1 MANNTSTFT
10 LRLRTQGM
18 DQAQQQSQTIRDNL
32 QQAQQAA
39 QNVSGSGSSRRF
51 ASSAAARPTGNAG
64 ASAGVFTGQEVEN
77 YNRARGASGA
87 AGGTARDFA
96 DQARGLGGLVRLYA
110 TVAANTFALTAAFG
124 ALSRAMDTTNMVKGL
139 DQLGAASGV
148 ALGSLSKRLVAATD
162 GAISLREAMEAT
174 TKAVS
179 SGMNS
184 QDVLRLGNVA
194 KQASQALG
202 VDMGDAISRLTRGI
216 TKLEPELL
224 DELGIFT
231 KLDPAVKEYAKS
243 VNKSVSELTDFERR
257 AAFANA
263 VLAEGEQKFSSIKID
278 ANPYTKLS
286 ASIRDASQNILEFV
300 NKVVAPVANFFSQSP
315 TALLTGIGAL
325 AAILVKQALPAI
337 GEFRQGLEQTAQ
349 RAGQLAQQKAQEAQ
363 QARQL
368 INQRIIDE
376 VESRA
381 DRELRAVEAAEARIQ
396 QLQQGNLNR
405 RSAAFR
411 LLSRDL
417 QDITEQDLQRVERAA
432 GAMERRGRSAEA
444 SAYRDVVT
452 AIRSQITAET
462 DLIATR
468 QRLTEQVE
476 RDAQSWGTY
485 GLSVRA
491 GQRAQDAAIRSS
503 IISNAA
509 YNGSLIGLRGSFA
522 LLREEIARNNITG
535 FSAAMLTAR
544 GAIAAFGGMIS
555 TAMNALNGFFMV
567 IGLVAASVS
576 LIDGIFSKASKEI
589 DAFSGSVGRVEGST
603 KNLTNT
609 FDTIR
614 QTNPFSVQS
623 MEAQSNALLEF
634 SSSMDELAKNAQK
647 ALRALQDS
655 GWDKFK
661 NTIKGIFNLDVQSSF
676 SESFG
681 QGIVAAVEGIDNKKI
696 ADELKS
702 KLGGLLNIE
711 DVTNFKQVE
720 KALKGLAPISGI
732 VEEIRRAIKGAS
744 NDAGIAASRAREFVS
759 AFEASKEAFRQVSKE
774 FEVSDSTVKWANTSI
789 AALTALDK
797 NLSGPI
803 SESIS
808 NLIKASDE
816 LNKSPIFGSSSI
828 EVAKLNIE
836 LNKAQ
841 KLMVQS
847 EQDAQNLEQKLKDLQ
862 KLAEKDLFAAAGSI
876 DSTTARDRPGVE
888 KEIVNKEIARLKS
901 EIDRARNARAQAES
915 TAEGAALKIRNSIN
929 TGLSESVG
937 LIAGRIQ
944 AELAKGSTQLLQS
957 LYSRIDN
964 IPELAGRQFDLK
976 IKELDGQERLIR
988 IQQELANRIT
998 LLTAETAL
1006 SNALESNKSAREQ
1019 LGSAKTLREAE
1030 TAGQRVATTDKD
1042 VQNAEEKLKLL
1053 RRAAINPL
1061 AALADLNKALVSN
1074 AEGASGYAQEI
1085 VNAAQSNA
1093 GFIKSLQD
1101 IAQQQEL
1108 IKKIEK
1114 PLAEEDSRYKKEK
1127 DILDAKIRENSATRE
1142 SLQLQLP
1149 SNKETEIETLE
1160 KLRIAQIEQAS
1171 LEFEDKKLKAKSDYN
1186 KQLVIRN
1193 GLVALGSAQ
1202 DAEMVYQNAE
1212 SNRLQAEQLATRE
1225 EFNRRSQIETNIA
1238 KERLSVYDRQQS
1250 KLKEIAD
1257 SERQNEQTRKN
1268 ATLSIKESE
1277 LGLAETRLSIAE
1289 QQKIFSEEFI
1299 ANSRAQIELTKQELS
1314 FEKERQN
1321 LTNQRSTAIGELAAK
1336 ANRQAMRGEDNSA
1349 TIKQMMDLA
1358 SAFDAQALAQDR
1370 ANSSRVTA
1378 IQLTRSQAIE
1388 TAKQNEELKKQAEI
1402 LGLFEGIADTLAQAF
1417 GKTGAVLGNLVK
1429 TFGDISAG
1437 QEKYNT
1443 DKAKYV
1449 GILADIKKAEEGT
1462 GDLTDDQIQK
1472 RTKATKDLGD
1482 LERKKAKDEISDN
1495 ARLMGSAK
1503 TLFKEKTAAYKIL
1516 SGVEKALH
1524 IARIAMDFKELATS
1538 LFVDKAKVAG
1548 SVAGETAQTAA
1559 TGAGFFARAGL
1570 YVTEIFAKI
1579 SAQLG
1584 IFGPPVAAAIV
1595 AAIGL
1600 SVFGKKSSAPV
1611 AGSTASE
1618 RQETQGTGMT
1628 WKDGKKVETGGGVF
1642 GDSEA
1647 KSDSIKNSLNLIGNT
1662 SVEGL
1667 TYQNRT
1673 VKLLESID
1681 RSIGGAAKSLY
1692 GVLGLRM
1699 GTGFGTKEGTTSSGI
1714 QGLFGSRTTK
1724 EIIDSGIKFAGSF
1737 LDVLSGKAGS
1747 VQQYETTRTTKKS
1760 SGFLGIGG
1768 STRTTDATLER
1779 DLASVDQKAAAEITK
1794 IFSNAGALFVEL
1806 GGNLGKTQD
1815 DIFASLAQVDLTGKF
1830 ASLRGLQGEELQ
1842 KELGNVISSA
1852 LDDAATIAFKS
1863 LEKFRNFGEGMAETV
1878 VRVLDTNEKISQ
1890 SFLAQGGKTIN
1901 QLVKE
1906 SFGTITETVRTW
1918 YGSTRTV
1925 TRAATDAELK
1935 EKSIEITEALA
1946 TLAGGLDKFL
1956 DNQKFYADNF
1966 LTEAE
1971 RLTPVQASVTKRLGD
1986 LAIEHGKTDLALIKT
2001 RGEFKNIVN
2010 ALDITT
2016 PAGRELYTSLMEL
2029 APAFA
2034 MVYKEAEKITELSK
2048 EDFVAKINQTR
2059 LKSLQMFAQIT
2070 GSEVDARK
2078 VVLEQR
2084 KQELAEL
2091 DKYPAA
2097 QKAVLKSNQEYL
2109 YALEDQLSAQNK
2121 LIKRRDL
2128 LKSLFNDFGKAIDN
2142 LTNYK
2147 NTLLAGDLSTLLPI
2161 DKYNLAKTQFEELLT
2176 SININPETEAQAKA
2190 QLEAISKLP
2199 QVSDAFLQASRMVN
2213 ASSGAYASD
2222 FQAVTAALDASKGKL
2237 QEVQEDI
2244 QVHQLDELKKAGISL
2259 EDIADSSRSTA
2270 DLIKDFNTA
2279 QTDTKIAFDRIVQNT
2294 TPQTGEVKAALQ
2306 QLAIEFKEFK
2316 DAMMGK
2322 DGIPS
2327 IKTALVGEG
2336 TPSNTNNATQILRT
2350 ALTGEELTSLASKVT
2365 TAVNKVTTA
2374 TLAQTGA
2381 VVTATLTAAGKI
2393 VGAVDD
2399 MTAETDFGQESV
2411 QIITLYQQ
2419 EQS

>member
-1 MANNTSTFT
+1 M
-10 LRLRTQGM
+10 
-18 DQAQQQSQTIRDNL
+18 
-32 QQAQQAA
+32 
-39 QNVSGSGSSRRF
+39 
-51 ASSAAARPTGNAG
+51 AG
-64 ASAGVFTGQEVEN
+64 ASAGIIAGQEVEN

-184 QDVLRLGNVA
+184 DDVLRLGNVA

-286 ASIRDASQNILEFV
+286 ASIRDATQNILEFV

-325 AAILVKQALPAI
+325 AAILIKQALPAI
-337 GEFRQGLEQTAQ
+337 GEFKQGLEQTAQ

-363 QARQL
+363 QARKL
-368 INQRIIDE
+368 IDDQIIAQ
-376 VESRA
+376 VEARA
-381 DRELRAVEAAEARIQ
+381 DKELRAVEAAETKVQ
-396 QLQQGNLNR
+396 QLQKSGLDK
-405 RSAAFR
+405 RSAAYK
-411 LLSRDL
+411 LLSKDL
-417 QDITEQDLQRVERAA
+417 QDITEKDLQRVSKLAT
-432 GAMERRGRSAEA
+432 AMESKGRTAEA
-444 SAYRDVVT
+444 AAYTDVVT
-452 AIRSQITAET
+452 AIRAQQKAEQ
-462 DLIATR
+462 DLIVTK
-468 QRLTEQVE
+468 QKVTEQVE
-476 RDAQSWGTY
+476 KDAKSVGVY
-485 GLSVRA
+485 GLTIQA
-491 GQRAQDAAIRSS
+491 GTKAQEAATRSA

-509 YNGSLIGLRGSFA
+509 YNGSLIGVIGSLR
-522 LLREEIARNNITG
+522 LLRAEIAQNNITG
-535 FSAAMLTAR
+535 LSAAMLTAR
-544 GAIAAFGGMIS
+544 GAIAAVGGAVS

-567 IGLVAASVS
+567 IGLIAASVS

-634 SSSMDELAKNAQK
+634 ASSMDELAKNAQK

-661 NTIKGIFNLDVQSSF
+661 DTIKGFFNLDVQSSF

-720 KALKGLAPISGI
+720 KALKGLAPTSGI

-789 AALTALDK
+789 AALSALDK

-816 LNKSPIFGSSSI
+816 LNKSPIFGSSSL
-828 EVAKLNIE
+828 EVAKLNNQLRE
-836 LNKAQ
+836 AQ
-841 KLMVQS
+841 KLIVQS
-847 EQDAQNLEQKLKDLQ
+847 EQDAQNLEQTLKELQ
-862 KLAEKDLFAAAGSI
+862 KANVLKAGEQLSGRANLSRTESESVVNAEIK
-876 DSTTARDRPGVE
+876 
-888 KEIVNKEIARLKS
+888 RLKS

-929 TGLSESVG
+929 TGLSESISLV
-937 LIAGRIQ
+937 AGRIQ

-976 IKELDGQERLIR
+976 IKELDGQARLIK

-1006 SNALESNKSAREQ
+1006 SNALESNKTAREQ
-1019 LGSAKTLREAE
+1019 LGSAKTLRETE
-1030 TAGQRVATTDKD
+1030 TASQKVLDTDKD
-1042 VQNAEEKLKLL
+1042 VQNAQEKLKLL
-1053 RRAAINPL
+1053 KQAASDPV
-1061 AALADLNKALVSN
+1061 AALKNLNNALASN
-1074 AEGASGYAQEI
+1074 AEGARGYSQEI

-1101 IAQQQEL
+1101 IGQQQAL
-1108 IKKIEK
+1108 IKQIEK
-1114 PLAEEDSRYKKEK
+1114 PLAQEDSRYKKEK

-1142 SLQLQLP
+1142 SLQLQLS
-1149 SNKETEIETLE
+1149 SNKETEVETLE

-1186 KQLVIRN
+1186 KQLVIGT
-1193 GLVALGSAQ
+1193 GLAALGSAQ

-1225 EFNRRSQIETNIA
+1225 EFNRRSQIEANIA
-1238 KERLSVYDRQQS
+1238 KERLSVYDKQQS

-1257 SERQNEQTRKN
+1257 FERQNEQTRK
-1268 ATLSIKESE
+1268 AAEMSIQESALS
-1277 LGLAETRLSIAE
+1277 LLETRLSIA
-1289 QQKIFSEEFI
+1289 QQQGTLSEE
-1299 ANSRAQIELTKQELS
+1299 ELVRNRTQLELA
-1314 FEKERQN
+1314 KQN
-1321 LTNQRSTAIGELAAK
+1321 LSYQRELQSLQSQRSAVIGDLART
-1336 ANRQAMRGEDNSA
+1336 ANRQAMGGEDNTA
-1349 TIKQMMDLA
+1349 TINQMM
-1358 SAFDAQALAQDR
+1358 ALAATFDMQKR
-1370 ANSSRVTA
+1370 AIDATNDSRRQS
-1378 IQLTRSQAIE
+1378 ILLTEEQ
-1388 TAKQNEELKKQAEI
+1388 TAKQAKLNDT
-1402 LGLFEGIADTLAQAF
+1402 IATLTDVF
-1417 GKTGAVLGNLVK
+1417 GAVGATLGSIL
-1429 TFGDISAG
+1429 TTLDSS
-1437 QEKYNT
+1437 NT
-1443 DKAKYV
+1443 KQKAY
-1449 GILADIKKAEEGT
+1449 T
-1462 GDLTDDQIQK
+1462 DQIAKLNERQ
-1472 RTKATKDLGD
+1472 KDLGITD
-1482 LERKKAKDEISDN
+1482 EESIEIENQKNAIRKKSAKEEFSDN
-1495 ARLMGSAK
+1495 AKMIGFAK
-1503 TLFKEKTAAYKIL
+1503 TLFKEKSAGYKIVAGIEKAMHIQKMIMWAKETTADLARTVSSSSNSLVRGLADGAAAVAKTLASIPFPFNVAAAAAVAGIVKSLFGSGPSVQPGGFTAEEQNKVQGTGQTYRDGQLVTREGGVLGDPTATASSVSKSLELVSRNTFNNLEYSNKMVDALKSIERNTRGLTTAMLRSIGPQAEGSLAGSIRTGEVRGNYLGGTGMGAAVGGIGGFLAGTSAAAMGAIGGTLSTLSMGLISGL
-1516 SGVEKALH
+1516 SGMLLPGIGLLLAKPIGKLLGSIFGGKTTKTIEAFGITVNGVLDDVIAGTKGVIEEWANVKTVRKGGWFRSDKTTFAMETQEATDPIKDIVGNLFMGVRDALASAGEVLGKDVTSTLSNYLIQDFKINSKDLKPEELAQAIQGEVS
-1524 IARIAMDFKELATS
+1524 IAFNKMAMDIFPEFEA
-1538 LFVDKAKVAG
+1538 FAQPFEE
-1548 SVAGETAQTAA
+1548 AGETIIRL
-1559 TGAGFFARAGL
+1559 ARQVQVFDL
-1570 YVTEIFAKI
+1570 VMTSISKSTETMSK
-1579 SAQLG
+1579 
-1584 IFGPPVAAAIV
+1584 
-1595 AAIGL
+1595 
-1600 SVFGKKSSAPV
+1600 
-1611 AGSTASE
+1611 
-1618 RQETQGTGMT
+1618 MM
-1628 WKDGKKVETGGGVF
+1628 KVEV
-1642 GDSEA
+1642 
-1647 KSDSIKNSLNLIGNT
+1647 
-1662 SVEGL
+1662 
-1667 TYQNRT
+1667 
-1673 VKLLESID
+1673 
-1681 RSIGGAAKSLY
+1681 
-1692 GVLGLRM
+1692 
-1699 GTGFGTKEGTTSSGI
+1699 
-1714 QGLFGSRTTK
+1714 
-1724 EIIDSGIKFAGSF
+1724 
-1737 LDVLSGKAGS
+1737 
-1747 VQQYETTRTTKKS
+1747 
-1760 SGFLGIGG
+1760 
-1768 STRTTDATLER
+1768 
-1779 DLASVDQKAAAEITK
+1779 
-1794 IFSNAGALFVEL
+1794 SNALVE
-1806 GGNLGKTQD
+1806 
-1815 DIFASLAQVDLTGKF
+1815 
-1830 ASLRGLQGEELQ
+1830 
-1842 KELGNVISSA
+1842 
-1852 LDDAATIAFKS
+1852 
-1863 LEKFRNFGEGMAETV
+1863 M
-1878 VRVLDTNEKISQ
+1878 
-1890 SFLAQGGKTIN
+1890 
-1901 QLVKE
+1901 
-1906 SFGTITETVRTW
+1906 
-1918 YGSTRTV
+1918 
-1925 TRAATDAELK
+1925 
-1935 EKSIEITEALA
+1935 
-1946 TLAGGLDKFL
+1946 AGGIEQFADKA
-1956 DNQKFYADNF
+1956 NFYADNF

-1971 RLTPVQASVTKRLGD
+1971 RLAPVQASVTKRLGELANTYD
-1986 LAIEHGKTDLALIKT
+1986 LADLTLIKT
-2001 RGEFKNIVN
+2001 RDEFKTLIN
-2010 ALDITT
+2010 AIDLTT
-2016 PAGRELYTSLMEL
+2016 PAGKELYTAMMDL

-2034 MVYKEAEKITELSK
+2034 EVYKEAEKITELSK

-2078 VVLEQR
+2078 VVIEQR

-2190 QLEAISKLP
+2190 QLEAVSKLP
-2199 QVSDAFLQASRMVN
+2199 QISDAFLQASRVVN

-2244 QVHQLDELKKAGISL
+2244 QVYQLDELKKAGISL

-2279 QTDTKIAFDRIVQNT
+2279 QTDTKVAFDRIVQNT
-2294 TPQTGEVKAALQ
+2294 TTQTGEVKAALQ

-2336 TPSNTNNATQILRT
+2336 TPSNTNNAAQILRT

-2399 MTAETDFGQESV
+2399 MTAGTDFGQESV
-2411 QIITLYQQ
+2411 QIITQYQR
-2419 EQS
+2419 EQP

>member
-1 MANNTSTFT
+1 MADNTSTFT
-10 LRLRTQGM
+10 LRVKTEGM
-18 DQAQQQSQTIRDNL
+18 PEAKKDSQVIRDNL
-32 QQAQQAA
+32 EGAQRAA
-39 QNVSGSGSSRRF
+39 SGTATSRRV
-51 ASSAAARPTGNAG
+51 ASSAAAMPTGAAG
-64 ASAGVFTGQEVEN
+64 ASAGITGQEVEN

-110 TVAANTFALTAAFG
+110 TVAANTFALTAAFN

-148 ALGSLSKRLVAATD
+148 ELGSLSKRLVAATD

-184 QDVLRLGNVA
+184 TDVLRLGNVA

-286 ASIRDASQNILEFV
+286 ASIRDATQNILEFV

-337 GEFRQGLEQTAQ
+337 GEFKQGLEQTAQ
-349 RAGQLAQQKAQEAQ
+349 RAGQLAQQKAQEAVE
-363 QARQL
+363 ARRL
-368 INQRIIDE
+368 IDSQIIAQ
-376 VESRA
+376 VEARA
-381 DRELRAVEAAEARIQ
+381 DKELRAVEAAETKVQ
-396 QLQQGNLNR
+396 QLQKSGLDK
-405 RSAAFR
+405 RSAAYK
-411 LLSRDL
+411 LLSKDL
-417 QDITEQDLQRVERAA
+417 QDITEKDLQRVSKLAT
-432 GAMERRGRSAEA
+432 AMESKGRTAEA
-444 SAYRDVVT
+444 AAYTDVVT
-452 AIRSQITAET
+452 AIRAQQKAEQ
-462 DLIATR
+462 DLIITK
-468 QRLTEQVE
+468 QKVTEQVE
-476 RDAQSWGTY
+476 KDAKSVSVY
-485 GLSVRA
+485 GLTIQA
-491 GQRAQDAAIRSS
+491 GTKAQEAATRSA

-509 YNGSLIGLRGSFA
+509 YNGSLIGVIGSLR
-522 LLREEIARNNITG
+522 LLRAEIAQNNITG
-535 FSAAMLTAR
+535 LSAAMLTAR
-544 GAIAAFGGMIS
+544 GAIAAVGGAVS
-555 TAMNALNGFFMV
+555 TVMNALNGFFMV
-567 IGLVAASVS
+567 IGLIAASVS

-634 SSSMDELAKNAQK
+634 ASSMDELAKNAQK
-647 ALRALQDS
+647 ALIALQDS

-661 NTIKGIFNLDVQSSF
+661 DTIKGIFNLDVQSSF

-720 KALKGLAPISGI
+720 KALKGLAPTSGI
-732 VEEIRRAIKGAS
+732 VEEIKRAIKGAS
-744 NDAGIAASRAREFVS
+744 NEAGIAASKARDFVT
-759 AFEASKEAFRQVSKE
+759 AFDASKESFRELSKQ
-774 FEVSDSTVKWANTSI
+774 FEVNDPIVKWANTSI
-789 AALTALDK
+789 TALSALDK
-797 NLSGPI
+797 NLSGSI
-803 SESIS
+803 SESIG
-808 NLIKASDE
+808 NLVKVSEE
-816 LNKSPIFGSSSI
+816 LNKSPIFGSSSL
-828 EVAKLNIE
+828 EVSKLNKQ
-836 LNKAQ
+836 LTDAQ
-841 KLMVQS
+841 KLLVQS
-847 EQDAQNLEQKLKDLQ
+847 ERDAQNLEQSLKELQ
-862 KLAEKDLFAAAGSI
+862 NLAKTDIIAAAGSV
-876 DSTTARDRPGVE
+876 DKLTPRDRPNVE
-888 KEIVNKEIARLKS
+888 RNIVNKEVDRLKS
-901 EIDRARNARAQAES
+901 EIDRARKARIEAEAS
-915 TAEGAALKIRNSIN
+915 AEAAAVKIKTNINIGLTESIALVS
-929 TGLSESVG
+929 TGL
-937 LIAGRIQ
+937 Q
-944 AELAKGSTQLLQS
+944 AALAKGSTQLLQS

-964 IPELAGRQFDLK
+964 IPELAGKQFDLK
-976 IKELDGQERLIR
+976 LKELDGQARLIKV
-988 IQQELANRIT
+988 QQDLANRIV
-998 LLTAETAL
+998 LLTAQTAV
-1006 SNALESNKSAREQ
+1006 SNA
-1019 LGSAKTLREAE
+1019 REANK
-1030 TAGQRVATTDKD
+1030 TAIEEAKSSGGGEKAMFAAARVTSTGKEL
-1042 VQNAEEKLKLL
+1042 QTAEEKLKLL
-1053 RRAAINPL
+1053 TKAATDPVG
-1061 AALADLNKALVSN
+1061 ALADLNKALTSN
-1074 AEGASGYAQEI
+1074 AEGARSYSKDI
-1085 VNAAQSNA
+1085 VESANSNV
-1093 GFIKSLQD
+1093 GFLKSLQD
-1101 IAQQQEL
+1101 IKTQQRL
-1108 IKKIEK
+1108 IQNVEK
-1114 PLAEEDSRYKKEK
+1114 PLAVEATAAKADLEV
-1127 DILDAKIRENSATRE
+1127 LDAKLRINATAREE
-1142 SLQLQLP
+1142 LQLQMSL
-1149 SNKETEIETLE
+1149 NKENQIETLE
-1160 KLRIAQIEQAS
+1160 KLRVAQLDQAS
-1171 LEFEDKKLKAKSDYN
+1171 LEADKRKRQDQLTYNNSLIVASALVKEGAFEDAKKVTQKAVAI
-1186 KQLVIRN
+1186 KQESEASRLSESRVR
-1193 GLVALGSAQ
+1193 AQ
-1202 DAEMVYQNAE
+1202 
-1212 SNRLQAEQLATRE
+1212 
-1225 EFNRRSQIETNIA
+1225 QIENNIV
-1238 KERLSVYDRQQS
+1238 KERLAIYDRGRA
-1250 KLKEIAD
+1250 KLKEIQD

-1268 ATLSIKESE
+1268 ATLSIREAE
-1277 LGLAETRLSIAE
+1277 LGLAETRLGIAE
-1289 QQKIFSEEFI
+1289 QQKTFSEEFI
-1299 ANSRAQIELTKQELS
+1299 ANTRAEIELAKQEIS

-1321 LTNQRSTAIGELAAK
+1321 LANQRGTAIGELAAK
-1336 ANRQAMRGEDNSA
+1336 ANRQAMGNEDNSA
-1349 TIKQMMDLA
+1349 TIRQMMDLA
-1358 SAFDAQALAQDR
+1358 SAFDAQALAQDK
-1370 ANSSRVTA
+1370 ANSSRVTT
-1378 IQLTRSQAIE
+1378 IQLTRSQTLE
-1388 TAKQNEELKKQAEI
+1388 TSRQNEELKKQAEI
-1402 LGLFEGIADTLAQAF
+1402 LGLFQGIADTLAQAF

-1462 GDLTDDQIQK
+1462 GDLTDDQIQQ

-1482 LERKKAKDEISDN
+1482 LERKRAKDEISDN

-1600 SVFGKKSSAPV
+1600 SVFGKKSSTPV

-1642 GDSEA
+1642 GDSGA
-1647 KSDSIKNSLNLIGNT
+1647 KSDSIKNSLELIGNT

-1692 GVLGLRM
+1692 GVVGLRM

-1714 QGLFGSRTTK
+1714 QGLFGSRTSK

-1794 IFSNAGALFVEL
+1794 IFSNAGDLFVEL
-1806 GGNLGKTQD
+1806 GSNLGKTQD

-1946 TLAGGLDKFL
+1946 TLAGGLGKFL

-1971 RLTPVQASVTKRLGD
+1971 RLTPIQESVTKRLGD

-2048 EDFVAKINQTR
+2048 EDFVSKINQTR

-2190 QLEAISKLP
+2190 QLEAVSKLP

-2244 QVHQLDELKKAGISL
+2244 QVYQLDELKKAGISL

-2279 QTDTKIAFDRIVQNT
+2279 QTDTKVAFDRIVQNT
-2294 TPQTGEVKAALQ
+2294 TTQTGEVKAALQ

-2399 MTAETDFGQESV
+2399 MTAGTDFGQESV
-2411 QIITLYQQ
+2411 QIITQYQH
-2419 EQS
+2419 EHHEL